1 MESVAAS
8 SQRESSVTG
17 RPGAPRVVV
26 MGLNYAPEHAGI
38 GPYTTATARGLA
50 EAGMQVTALTGRP
63 HYPEWRV
70 QPGFEKRQPPQIQD
84 GVRVHRVRHPVPNP
98 PATVSRI
105 VMESVFALRAG
116 LRLLRRR
123 ADVVLVVSPALM
135 AVVPA
140 LLLRPFKRYRL
151 GVVVQDIY
159 GAAVAEAGFGGGR
172 LARLIDRLET
182 ALLRRADGVVVIH
195 EVFRHR
201 LAASGV
207 PADRLTVIPNWTHI
221 HMPDHLDRAAARA
234 ELGWGPD
241 EVIALHSGNMGVKQ
255 GLEGLVDVAR
265 LAGQRGSRVRVV
277 LLGEGSRRPALVR
290 YGQGVPR
297 LTFLDPLPDGRFEAA
312 LAAADVLML
321 NEKPGVLEMSVPS
334 KLTSYFAAG
343 RPVVACT
350 DPRSGAAALVEASG
364 GGVIVRSGDAPE
376 VLETIEKLAGDPER
390 AEQMGQAGQEYAATE
405 LSGPRSLAR
414 YAEWV
419 EALAARR

>member
-1 MESVAAS
+1 MTS
-8 SQRESSVTG
+8 
-17 RPGAPRVVV
+17 RPDRPQVVV

-50 EAGMQVTALTGRP
+50 EAGMRVTALTGYP
-63 HYPEWRV
+63 HYPEWRLR
-70 QPGFEKRQPPQIQD
+70 PGFEKRQPPQTQD
-84 GVRVHRVRHPVPNP
+84 GVRVHRLRHPVPNP
-98 PATVSRI
+98 PNTVSRI

-116 LRLLRRR
+116 LRLLRQR
-123 ADVVLVVSPALM
+123 ADAVVVVSPALM

-140 LLLRPFKRYRL
+140 LLLRPLKRYRL

-172 LARLIDRLET
+172 LARLISRLET
-182 ALLRRADGVVVIH
+182 ALLSRADGVVVIH

-201 LAASGV
+201 LEAAGL
-207 PADRLTVIPNWTHI
+207 PADKLTVIPNWTHI
-221 HMPDHLDRAAARA
+221 SVPESPDRSAARA
-234 ELGWGPD
+234 ELGWSDD

-255 GLEGLVDVAR
+255 GLEVLVDVAR

-290 YGQGVPR
+290 YGEGLVR
-297 LTFLDPLPDGRFEAA
+297 LTFLDPLPSGRFEAA
-312 LAAADVLML
+312 LAAADVLVL

-350 DPRSGAAALVEASG
+350 DPRSGAASLMEASG
-364 GGVIVRSGDAPE
+364 GGLIVPSGDPAAI
-376 VLETIEKLAGDPER
+376 LEEIEKLAADPER
-390 AEQMGQAGQEYAATE
+390 AEQMGRAGQEYAAAE
-405 LSGPRSLAR
+405 LDGARSLAR

-419 EALAARR
+419 QGLAARP